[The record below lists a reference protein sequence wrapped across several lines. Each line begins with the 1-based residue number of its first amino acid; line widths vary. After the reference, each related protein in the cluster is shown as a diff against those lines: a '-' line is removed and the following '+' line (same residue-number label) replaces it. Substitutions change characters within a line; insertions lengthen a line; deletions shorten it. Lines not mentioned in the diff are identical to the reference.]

1 LRVHLEVP
9 PGPCYHLSHPRTT
22 WSRFIGSGA
31 IAEIGTVRIQYH
43 KILSDGRSVRYDR
56 DPQGDL
62 IHLSVIITEDEGRRA
77 RAKRSA

>member
-1 LRVHLEVP
+1 MNLEVP
-9 PGPCYHLSHPRTT
+9 AGTLLS
-22 WSRFIGSGA
+22 S
-31 IAEIGTVRIQYH
+31 IASENHVVAFHRLRRNREIGTVRIQYH